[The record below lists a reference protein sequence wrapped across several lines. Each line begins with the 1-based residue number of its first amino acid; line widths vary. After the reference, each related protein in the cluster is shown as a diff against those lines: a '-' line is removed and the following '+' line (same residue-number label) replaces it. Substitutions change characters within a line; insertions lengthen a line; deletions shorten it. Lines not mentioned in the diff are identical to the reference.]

1 MVGTATGA
9 STYVLL
15 FSRVHRSQHRLGMRV
30 TRPAG
35 LAASIIDVTAGVGLA
50 AGLVGGVRQDV
61 HVLTRPEGKRLHLV
75 LGDPWK
81 EALAAVMRGGSAR
94 DLWRWAAPMDK
105 GDLLLTAINTRPKMF
120 VVLETLAAASGATS
134 MTLRI
139 DEVELLSRMVPVDA
153 VKRRLGRERLVVP
166 SLPSDALAD
175 ELLDAVRA
183 ELAES
188 SPFSDWEGTRR
199 DSSSRDRSSGL
210 QAMALQW
217 SDGSCSGC
225 ERPVGAMLDGRGFAS
240 LEVHHLDKL
249 ACSGGHVETT
259 LDRLTVVCGA
269 CHNLL
274 HVQRSPTLQEI
285 RYAWRPAC
293 PAGHRSALRF
303 ERTDQLVAEDVI
315 SLGCLEPPAGHPQW
329 RCAECGTEWGDISTA
344 E

>member
-1 MVGTATGA
+1 
-9 STYVLL
+9 
-15 FSRVHRSQHRLGMRV
+15 
-30 TRPAG
+30 
-35 LAASIIDVTAGVGLA
+35 
-50 AGLVGGVRQDV
+50 
-61 HVLTRPEGKRLHLV
+61 
-75 LGDPWK
+75 
-81 EALAAVMRGGSAR
+81 MRGGSAR

-139 DEVELLSRMVPVDA
+139 ADVELLPRMVSVDA
-153 VKRRLGRERLVVP
+153 VKRRLGLKRLVVP

-175 ELLDAVRA
+175 ELLDAVRS
-183 ELAES
+183 ELAEP

-199 DSSSRDRSSGL
+199 DWSSRDRSSGL
-210 QAMALQW
+210 QAMALQC

-249 ACSGGHVETT
+249 ACSGGQVETT

-274 HVQRSPTLQEI
+274 HVQQSPTLQEV
-285 RYAWRPAC
+285 RFAWRPAC
-293 PAGHRSALRF
+293 PAGHHSALRF

-344 E
+344 DHSGAEVSGRSAKQTSGSRIRVIIEPRGGLPIEAYVVAQDPRQAIREALEKHDGPATAAAQDQPLAGRRFASGLITITSNNEAG